1 MAKDNNIRKTG
12 KDYTKEYKDLLEKR
26 SSLQAKVS
34 VRLLEL
40 CKQHPDAI
48 ISRMGDTDIK
58 AKSIGSPQYISTI
71 ELVAQI
77 MCIEKIEDWL
87 ANQSPYKQGK
97 LFN

>member
-1 MAKDNNIRKTG
+1 MTG
-12 KDYTKEYKDLLEKR
+12 KDYKKEYKDLLEKK
-26 SSLQAKVS
+26 SSLQARVS
-34 VRLLEL
+34 ARLLEL
-40 CKQHPDAI
+40 CKQYPDAVI
-48 ISRMGDTDIK
+48 TKKEDTEIK
-58 AKSIGSPQYISTI
+58 AKSIGYSNYINTI